1 METTL
6 PHEPAITLG
15 FATLEPVASLLSI
28 AHLFGSARKRC
39 GIYLLCFQSGLF
51 YIGQAVEVVR
61 RFSQHRRNHDD
72 IVGFSFMPVN
82 RTDLDNTEKA
92 LIYRAESL
100 GLKITNAVHV
110 TSIVGD
116 TDLDLVV
123 STNDQQTWLRD
134 LSYFDRAE
142 HHDSKIILPEA
153 QQVRFSKHFAKFE
166 KHPLAPCVLP
176 LVKHYVGQCLP
187 APRQTEYSF
196 WSVSCMPSTNQGT
209 WPRLLSVNAGV
220 MELFVAGWVKQQPD
234 ELWSFITVAEDVLL
248 QEWDSVDALVEIYP
262 FVDVV
267 RRGYRDA
274 GQHQV
279 TLHVQ
284 GNDAM
289 AELLA
294 DESVSKAAA
303 MLALR
308 VMRKRAT
315 IYAKFHCPQL
325 ADLAL
330 GK

>member
-15 FATLEPVASLLSI
+15 FSTLEPVASLLTI
-28 AHLFGSARKRC
+28 AHLFGSAKTRC
-39 GIYLLCFQSGLF
+39 GIYLLSFQSGLF

-72 IVGFSFMPVN
+72 IVGFSFIPVN

-142 HHDSKIILPEA
+142 HHDSKIILPEV
-153 QQVRFSKHFAKFE
+153 QRVRFSKHFAKFE

-220 MELFVAGWVKQQPD
+220 MELFVAGWVKQQRD

-248 QEWDSVDALVEIYP
+248 QQWGSVDALVKIYP
-262 FVDVV
+262 FVEVV

-303 MLALR
+303 VLALR

-330 GK
+330 GE